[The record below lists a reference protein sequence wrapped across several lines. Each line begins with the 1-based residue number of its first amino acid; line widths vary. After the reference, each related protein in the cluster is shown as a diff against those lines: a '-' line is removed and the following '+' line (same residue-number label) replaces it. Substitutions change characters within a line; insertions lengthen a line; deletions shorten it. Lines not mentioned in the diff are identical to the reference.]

1 MKVPFA
7 PPISPRPKSSDSPPR
22 NPSRSSNDSPP
33 SSSKNSNGT
42 EQLDSPAIND
52 IGRVIVQL
60 DAATLNTCKLVPS
73 TGAWQLVFEIPS
85 TEREKIPLVTA
96 EHQLAFVLTLSRKKR
111 KKLRKI
117 TEVAEATG

>member
-1 MKVPFA
+1 MKVA
-7 PPISPRPKSSDSPPR
+7 PARPTNSATATSSDSPPTH
-22 NPSRSSNDSPP
+22 SDDAESSSPP
-33 SSSKNSNGT
+33 
-42 EQLDSPAIND
+42 LAD

-60 DAATLNTCKLVPS
+60 EAATLNTCKLVPS
-73 TGAWQLVFEIPS
+73 TGAWQLTFEIPS
-85 TEREKIPLVTA
+85 TERDKIPQVTA

>member
-1 MKVPFA
+1 MKVPSGLLPA
-7 PPISPRPKSSDSPPR
+7 PSEKPEKVH
-22 NPSRSSNDSPP
+22 
-33 SSSKNSNGT
+33 SKNSEAESSET
-42 EQLDSPAIND
+42 TD

-60 DAATLNTCKLVPS
+60 EAATLNTCKLVPS

-96 EHQLAFVLTLSRKKR
+96 EHQLAFILTLSRKKR

-117 TEVAEATG
+117 AEVTG